1 MNSLYFASAKRYL
14 QAQTKSFQMKYILT
28 IIFFFGI
35 LVTKGQN
42 LVRNSS
48 FEAHFQC
55 PVANVPDLYGISD
68 WHSVVP
74 GTPDYFN
81 ICGDP
86 NKGAS
91 VPNNWFGYQSPYDGN
106 AYVGLFGYSK
116 SYFVREYLQS
126 RLTSPLIAGKWYR
139 ISFFTSLGDY
149 SAYAINNIG
158 AVLSNDSVDGS
169 KIFTYINLIPAINA
183 TEIISDSVN
192 WTKVTGVYKAKGGEQ
207 FILLGNFYSDEQT
220 LKKSLYGTT
229 GGSSYYFID
238 SVTVLATDSAAC
250 TEFAVYPNPSAG
262 RIHIKVECET
272 IKQIQIYSA
281 SCQLVKEIQGNIRSI
296 DVGDLP
302 AGLYL
307 LVATTDK
314 NKRLVKR
321 IIKSNN

>member
-1 MNSLYFASAKRYL
+1 
-14 QAQTKSFQMKYILT
+14 MKYILT
-28 IIFFFGI
+28 IIFLFGI

-42 LVRNSS
+42 LVSNPS

-55 PVANVPDLYGISD
+55 PVANVPDLYGISN
-68 WHSVVP
+68 WHSIVP

-81 ICGDP
+81 VCGDP

-106 AYVGLFGYSK
+106 AYIGLFCYTWGNDS
-116 SYFVREYLQS
+116 REYVQS

-139 ISFFTSLGDY
+139 ISFFTNLGDY
-149 SAYAINNIG
+149 STYAINNIG
-158 AVLSNDSVDGS
+158 AVLSNDSVDGRN
-169 KIFTYINLIPAINA
+169 IFGHINLIPAINA
-183 TEIISDSVN
+183 TEIISDTVN

-207 FILLGNFYSDEQT
+207 FILLGNFYPNEQT
-220 LKKSLYGTT
+220 LKKRLFGTT

-238 SVTVLATDSAAC
+238 SVTVLATDEATCA
-250 TEFAVYPNPSAG
+250 EFVVYPNPSAG
-262 RIHIKVECET
+262 RISVKLECQT
-272 IKQIQIYSA
+272 IKQIRIYSA
-281 SCQLVKEIQGNIRSI
+281 ICQLVKELQGNTRSI

-307 LVATTDK
+307 LVVTTDE
-314 NKRLVKR
+314 NKRLVKK